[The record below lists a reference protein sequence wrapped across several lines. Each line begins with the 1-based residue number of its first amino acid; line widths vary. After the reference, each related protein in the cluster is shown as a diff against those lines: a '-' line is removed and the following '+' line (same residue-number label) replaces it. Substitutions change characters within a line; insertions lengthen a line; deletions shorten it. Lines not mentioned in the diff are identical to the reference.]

1 MGTLS
6 GERKKAQPNPRPTG
20 GRLPRR
26 TPLPSPVIPAGF
38 RRGRP
43 SIFFHYLFFLG
54 AGGRQQVGNIS
65 RSNEF
70 GEHLYL
76 QRIR

>member
-6 GERKKAQPNPRPTG
+6 GERKKAQPDPRPTG

-43 SIFFHYLFFLG
+43 LSSSYLFFLG

-65 RSNEF
+65 RSKEF
-70 GEHLYL
+70 GERLHL
-76 QRIR
+76 QRKR

>member
-6 GERKKAQPNPRPTG
+6 GERKGKHRPI
-20 GRLPRR
+20 RDRR
-26 TPLPSPVIPAGF
+26 AAGCRVDSRPSPLIPAGF
-38 RRGRP
+38 RRGRR
-43 SIFFHYLFFLG
+43 SIFFLPILLG